1 MVMLRTIVFLCALV
15 SPLVAQCAG
24 IERFQ
29 SFLRTTQ
36 AAKGEFEQRVF
47 DRGGKL
53 LQSARGSFLLQRP
66 GRFRWAYARPSEQ
79 MIVGDGTRVW
89 IYDKELNQV
98 SVRRLGA
105 ALGSTPAALL
115 AGSPGWE
122 RAFDMSEAGE
132 RDGLEWMEARPRERD
147 TGFERIRLGFSATG
161 PDVMELVDSFGQL
174 TVLRL
179 LNFARNPE
187 IDPMVFRFVP
197 PAGADVLGE
206 R

>member
-1 MVMLRTIVFLCALV
+1 MLRIAVILCALAA
-15 SPLVAQCAG
+15 PLAAHCAS

-36 AAKGEFEQRVF
+36 SAKGEFEQKVF

-53 LQSARGSFLLQRP
+53 LQSARGSFVLQRP
-66 GRFRWAYARPSEQ
+66 GRFRWMYTRPAEQ
-79 MIVGDGTRVW
+79 LIVGDGTRVW

-98 SVRRLGA
+98 SVRRIGA

-147 TGFERIRLGFSATG
+147 TGFERIRLGFGATG
-161 PDVMELVDSFGQL
+161 PEAMELLDSFGQV

-179 LNFARNPE
+179 TNLARNPD
-187 IDPMVFRFVP
+187 IDASAFRFVP